1 MKQARM
7 RQRHARRDRTPAAI
21 GLAPPAPPVTAPRG
35 DAKPIAAEAALP
47 ATRQLRRQE
56 RRAQAKAARR
66 GTPATVLADAATVPV
81 EAAADAH
88 PAPRADEALAPLPR
102 SRALTKPR
110 SRLLMVLDRLVR
122 PLRRATL
129 VRATPRDELEA
140 LRRQLSAAQATL
152 DRLLGAQ

>member
-7 RQRHARRDRTPAAI
+7 RQRHVRRDRTPAAI

-35 DAKPIAAEAALP
+35 DTVASAADAALP

-66 GTPATVLADAATVPV
+66 GTPTTALAEAATVPV
-81 EAAADAH
+81 EATAGSPA
-88 PAPRADEALAPLPR
+88 APREEEDLAPLPR
-102 SRALTKPR
+102 HRALARPR
-110 SRLLMVLDRLVR
+110 SRLLVVIDRFVR
-122 PLRRATL
+122 PLRRAPAA
-129 VRATPRDELEA
+129 RPAPRDELEA
-140 LRRQLSAAQATL
+140 LRRQLAAAQATL